1 MSKKHPKL
9 RKALRITLKILAGI
23 LIFLLLLILF
33 IRSPWGQNIIVN
45 KVVSSIEKKTKT
57 EVEIDRLFITFGGAV
72 SLEGLYLEDKK
83 GDTLVYAHNLEANIP
98 IWPIIKGSGFGIN
111 DLDLKGLKA
120 NVYRKDSISGYNFQ
134 FLMDAFAASDSTSTQ
149 QTQAQDTT
157 SSSMNINIG
166 DVNLQNIILNYNDE
180 VTGME
185 AEIKLGELDVAMRK
199 TDLQN
204 MQFEVADA
212 SLNNTMVVYRQN
224 KALPPS
230 EDSEAPMPLVVV
242 DRLRLNNVNAK
253 YQSEPDGM
261 LADVHIPEFLAEMPK
276 MDLGN
281 YEIELNTVSLKRSNI
296 LLRMQTKTAQSQPKD
311 STENDTAGFVWP
323 AWKIN
328 VQNIDLEQNNIAYI
342 VDSAKIE
349 QQKFNP
355 NALKFRDLSLKT
367 GNIILADRQ
376 VNADINQ
383 VSFREASGL
392 DLREFSTEVT
402 LDNSALNVKNL
413 ILTLNNN
420 QLQGTLKLKYDAVE
434 SLIEKPENA
443 SLDASLSEIQLDV
456 NEVFRFQP
464 ALQQNQYLKALSRKL
479 LTGSLSANGQL
490 SNIRIPSANIS
501 WGSQTNLI
509 LNGQIRNATDPENIY
524 FNIPRFRARSTKS
537 DLNYFVDEKQLG
549 INLPKSIALS
559 GNLAGTPSDIEADA
573 VLESSLGNIIAKG
586 NFQNTEEIAF
596 QADVKVDSL
605 GLGELL
611 QNAALGKLNLKL
623 KAKGSGNTVNTL
635 NAQLET
641 NISHFTYNNYPIKD
655 LKITGDIENGRGDIE
670 SSYEDDNLN
679 ADLLAN
685 VILDSVAPEVS
696 LNLDLAG
703 ADLAELG
710 IVNRN
715 IRTGFKLQ
723 GNFKGNAKKYEASA
737 EIKEGVA
744 VYDNHTYLLGD
755 LDLSAFVTPDTTS
768 VKVNNKMLDLN
779 LQSNAS
785 PLEFSQALKRHYQ
798 SYLTEDDPT
807 DTVENPVNLY
817 VKGTIS
823 QAPILNEVLLVNL
836 EELDTVKIDV
846 DFSEKKHKL
855 NADVKIPFA
864 HYYGAAIDSLGIS
877 VRSDRKDLD
886 FSFGFN
892 SISAGPLA
900 LKKTELK
907 ANLANRVLGL
917 NFNSVY
923 DEDTLVNVSSKLS
936 KNEDVFRY
944 EVSDKKLILNKNL
957 WHIQQNNALLYDG
970 EKIIFEN
977 FRITRE
983 SQSLEL
989 VNQENERNLDNI
1001 TLLFDNFKLAAFL
1014 NFLNPEVKLA
1024 KGNMNGRFALVE
1036 PFGKTGILAD
1046 LNIEQ
1051 LESMDVDLG
1060 KLSLRGIAM
1069 GAEKY
1074 RFEMGMKEGAV
1085 DMDLTGNYVAADST
1099 ANLDM
1104 NLDLNKVEMA
1114 AVTGFSFG
1122 ALEDGKGSFKG
1133 NIKLNGTT
1141 VNPEYSGKIDFND
1154 AQFRVS
1160 MLNAPFI
1167 FKNETLDLDND
1178 GVYFNNF
1185 KIGDTKGNS
1194 FVVDGELG
1202 TESFINP
1209 TFDLSFEAN
1218 DFNVLNSTEEDNDL
1232 FYGTAS
1238 FDAQATLKGDLNL
1251 PKLRLNL
1258 EVGENTNVTYVV
1270 PETELQMQE
1279 REGIVTFVNKED
1291 PDNILTQSEEESYVF
1306 SGYDIGAQL
1315 KIRDEAIINVILNEQ
1330 TNDNLQIQGNGDLRF
1345 NISPNGRTSLSG
1357 KYTISDGHYEM
1368 SLYNLV
1374 NRRFEIADGSSVSW
1388 SGDPFDANL
1397 DVRAIYNVE
1406 TSAYALMATSLSGS
1420 SGREQNRYR
1429 QELPFMV
1436 YLNVDGELMQPE
1448 LSFGLDMP
1456 RDSQGAIGGQVYGRV
1471 QQLNSQEN
1479 QLNKQVFSL
1488 LVLNR
1493 FYPDAGTDGSN
1504 GGTMAIARENI
1515 SQALSDQLN
1524 MFSEK
1529 LLGDTGV
1536 SLNFGVDS
1544 YTDYQG
1550 DSGPQQRTDLNVSAQ
1565 KKLLDDRLIVSVGSQ
1580 VNIEGSNSG
1589 RQETNPLI
1597 GNVSLEYLL
1606 TEEGRFRIRGFRRNQ
1621 FENVIDGQLIV
1632 SGIALI
1638 FTQEFNEYR
1647 ELWNTLLKS
1656 EEQEDQPAKKE
1667 DEEE

>member
-23 LIFLLLLILF
+23 LIFLVLLILF

-45 KVVSSIEKKTKT
+45 KVVSSIKKKTNT
-57 EVEIDRLFITFGGAV
+57 EVEIDRLFITFGGAI
-72 SLEGLYLEDKK
+72 SLEGLYLEDEK

-120 NVYRKDSISGYNFQ
+120 NIYRKDSVSGYNFQ

-157 SSSMNINIG
+157 SMDISIG
-166 DVNLQNIILNYNDE
+166 DVNLQNIILNYEDE

-199 TDLQN
+199 TDLKN

-212 SLNNTMVVYRQN
+212 SLSNTMLVYRQH
-224 KALPPS
+224 KSLPPG
-230 EDSEAPMPLVVV
+230 EDTETPMPLIVV
-242 DRLRLNNVNAK
+242 DQLKLNNVNAK

-261 LADVHIPEFLAEMPK
+261 LVDAHIPEFLGEMPK

-281 YEIELNTVSLKRSNI
+281 YEIQLNNIKLKKSNA
-296 LLRMQTKTAQSQPKD
+296 LLRMQTKTAQSQPQD
-311 STENDTAGFVWP
+311 AVANDTKSFEWP
-323 AWKIN
+323 VWKIN
-328 VQNIDLEQNNIAYI
+328 VQNIDLQQNNIAYI

-349 QQKFNP
+349 QRKFNP
-355 NALKFRDLSLKT
+355 NALKFRNLNLKT
-367 GNIILADRQ
+367 GNINLADYKLD
-376 VNADINQ
+376 ADINLI
-383 VSFREASGL
+383 SFQEASGL
-392 DLREFSTEVT
+392 DLREFSTEIT

-413 ILTLNNN
+413 LLALNNN
-420 QLQGTLKLKYDAVE
+420 QLQGTLKLNYDSVE
-434 SLIEKPENA
+434 DFIDKPENA
-443 SLDASLSEIQLDV
+443 NLEASLSEIQLDI

-464 ALQQNQYLKALSRKL
+464 SLQQNQYLKALSRKL
-479 LTGSLSANGQL
+479 VTGSLSAKGKL

-501 WGSQTNLI
+501 WGSQTNI
-509 LNGQIRNATDPENIY
+509 TLNGQIRNATDPDNIY
-524 FNIPRFRARSTKS
+524 FNIPRFRVRSTKN

-549 INLPKSIALS
+549 VHLPNTLALS
-559 GNLAGTPSDIEADA
+559 GNLSGTPSDIKADA
-573 VLESSLGNIIAKG
+573 TLKSSLGDIIAKG
-586 NFQNTEEIAF
+586 NFQNSEEIAF

-611 QNAALGKLNLKL
+611 QNPALGKLSLNL
-623 KAKGSGNTVNTL
+623 KAKGSGSTVNTL
-635 NAQLET
+635 DAQLET
-641 NISHFTYNNYPIKD
+641 NISHFSYNNYPIKD
-655 LKITGDIENGRGDIE
+655 LKITGDITNGRGDVKTN
-670 SSYEDDNLN
+670 YKDDNLN

-685 VILDSVAPEVS
+685 VVLDSVSPEFNVN
-696 LNLDLAG
+696 LNVPG
-703 ADLAELG
+703 ADLAALG

-715 IRTGFKLQ
+715 IRTGFKLT
-723 GNFKGNAKKYEASA
+723 GNFKGNGETYKASA
-737 EIKEGVA
+737 EVKEGVA
-744 VYDNHTYLLGD
+744 VYDNHTYLLGN
-755 LDLSAFVTPDTTS
+755 LNVSAYVTPDTTS
-768 VKVNNKMLDLN
+768 VKVKNKMLDLN

-785 PLEFSQALKRHYQ
+785 PVQFSQALQRHYQ
-798 SYLTEDDPT
+798 NYLTEDDLT

-817 VKGTIS
+817 LKGTIS

-836 EELDTVKIDV
+836 EELDTVKLDV
-846 DFSEKKHKL
+846 DFNEKQHKL
-855 NADVKIPFA
+855 NADVKVPFA
-864 HYYGAAIDSLGIS
+864 QYYGAAIDSLGIS
-877 VRSDRKDLD
+877 VKSDRKDLD

-892 SISAGPLA
+892 AISAGPLE
-900 LKKTELK
+900 LKKTQLK
-907 ANLANRVLGL
+907 ANLASRVLHL

-923 DEDTLVNVSSKLS
+923 NKDTLVNVSSKLS
-936 KNEDVFRY
+936 KNDDTFRY
-944 EVSDKKLILNKNL
+944 EISDKKLILNKNP
-957 WHIQQNNALLYDG
+957 WQVSQNNALLYDG
-970 EKIIFEN
+970 KSIEFEN

-989 VNQENERNLDNI
+989 VNKENERNLDNV
-1001 TLLFDNFKLAAFL
+1001 TLLFDNFKLASFL

-1024 KGNMNGRFALVE
+1024 EGNMNGRFALVE

-1046 LNIEQ
+1046 LNIDQ
-1051 LESMDVDLG
+1051 LQSMDVDLG
-1060 KLSLRGIAM
+1060 KLSLRGIAK

-1074 RFEMGMKEGAV
+1074 RFEMAMKEGAV
-1085 DMDLTGNYVAADST
+1085 DMDLTGNYKAADST

-1122 ALEDGKGSFKG
+1122 ALQEGKGSFNG
-1133 NIKLNGTT
+1133 NIKLNGT
-1141 VNPEYSGKIDFND
+1141 VANPEYSGKLNFND
-1154 AQFRVS
+1154 AQFTVS

-1167 FKNETLDLDND
+1167 FKDETLDLDNN

-1202 TESFINP
+1202 TESLINP

-1238 FDAQATLKGDLNL
+1238 FDAQATLKGDLTL
-1251 PKLRLNL
+1251 PKLKLKL
-1258 EVGENTNVTYVV
+1258 EVGENTDVTYVV

-1279 REGIVTFVNKED
+1279 REGIVAFVNKEN
-1291 PDNILTQSEEESYVF
+1291 PDDILTQTEEKSYVF
-1306 SGYDIGAQL
+1306 SGYDISAQL
-1315 KIRDEAIINVILNEQ
+1315 QISEEAIINVILNEQ

-1345 NISPNGRTSLSG
+1345 GISPNGRTTLSG
-1357 KYTISDGHYEM
+1357 KYTITDGHYEM

-1374 NRRFEIADGSSVSW
+1374 SRRFEIADGSSVSW

-1397 DVRAIYNVE
+1397 DVRAIYKVE
-1406 TSAYALMATSLSGS
+1406 TSAYALMAAGVSAGS
-1420 SGREQNRYR
+1420 SSDKDRFR

-1436 YLNVDGELMQPE
+1436 YLNVDGELMQPK
-1448 LSFGLDMP
+1448 LTFGLDMP
-1456 RDSQGAIGGQVYGRV
+1456 RDSQGAIGGKVYGRV

-1550 DSGPQQRTDLNVSAQ
+1550 DNGPQQRTDLNVSAQ
-1565 KKLLDDRLIVSVGSQ
+1565 KKLFDDRLIVSVGSQ

-1606 TEEGRFRIRGFRRNQ
+1606 TEDGRFRVRGFRRNQ

-1638 FTQEFNEYR
+1638 FTREFNEYR
-1647 ELWNTLLKS
+1647 ELWKNFLKS

-1667 DEEE
+1667 EEEE

>member
-1 MSKKHPKL
+1 M
-9 RKALRITLKILAGI
+9 RITLRILAGI
-23 LIFLLLLILF
+23 LIFFVLLILF

-45 KVVSSIEKKTKT
+45 KVVSTIQNKTNT
-57 EVEIDRLFITFGGAV
+57 EVEIDRLFITFGGAI

-98 IWPIIKGSGFGIN
+98 IWPIIKGSGFGVN
-111 DLDLKGLKA
+111 NLDLKGLKA
-120 NVYRKDSISGYNFQ
+120 NIYREDSISGYNFQ
-134 FLMDAFAASDSTSTQ
+134 FLIDAFATSDTTNTQ
-149 QTQAQDTT
+149 QTKVQDTT
-157 SSSMNINIG
+157 SSSMDISIG
-166 DVNLQNIILNYNDE
+166 DVNLQNIILNYDDQ
-180 VTGME
+180 VAGME
-185 AEIKLGELDVAMRK
+185 AQLKLGELDVAMRK
-199 TDLQN
+199 TDLKN

-212 SLNNTMVVYRQN
+212 SLSNTMIVYRQL
-224 KALPPS
+224 KTLPPG
-230 EDSEAPMPLVVV
+230 EDTETPMPLVVV
-242 DRLRLNNVNAK
+242 DRLNLNNVNAK
-253 YQSEPDGM
+253 YQSEPDGI
-261 LADVHIPEFLAEMPK
+261 LADVHIPEFIAEMPK

-281 YEIELNTVSLKRSNI
+281 YEIRFNNISLKRSNV
-296 LLRMQTKTAQSQPKD
+296 LLRMQTKTAQSQPQD
-311 STENDTAGFVWP
+311 SIKNDTTGFVWP

-328 VQNIDLEQNNIAYI
+328 VKHIDLAQNNIAYI

-349 QQKFNP
+349 QRQFNP
-355 NALKFRDLSLKT
+355 NALKFRNLRLKT
-367 GNIILADRQ
+367 GNIALADHKL
-376 VNADINQ
+376 NADINQ
-383 VSFREASGL
+383 VSFQEASGL
-392 DLREFSTEVT
+392 DLREFSTEIT

-413 ILTLNNN
+413 IFSLNNN
-420 QLQGTLKLKYDAVE
+420 QLQGDLKLNY
-434 SLIEKPENA
+434 A
-443 SLDASLSEIQLDV
+443 SLERFIEEPEKTSLEASLSEIQLDI

-464 ALQQNQYLKALSRKL
+464 SLQQNQYLKALSRKL
-479 LTGSLSANGQL
+479 LTGSLSAKGEL
-490 SNIRIPSANIS
+490 SDIRIPSANIS
-501 WGSQTNLI
+501 WGSQTNVA
-509 LNGQIRNATDPENIY
+509 LNGQIRNATDPDHIY
-524 FNIPRFRARSTKS
+524 FNIPRFRLNSTKS
-537 DLNYFVDEKQLG
+537 DLNYFFDEKQMG
-549 INLPKSIALS
+549 IHLPKTLALS
-559 GNLAGTPSDIEADA
+559 GNLAGTPSDLKADA
-573 VLESSLGNIIAKG
+573 TLKSSLGDIMAKG
-586 NFQNTEEIAF
+586 NFQNTQEIAF

-605 GLGELL
+605 SLGELL
-611 QNAALGKLNLKL
+611 QNPALGKLSLNL
-623 KAKGSGNTVNTL
+623 KAKGSGNTMNTL
-635 NAQLET
+635 DAQLET
-641 NISHFTYNNYPIKD
+641 NISHFSYNDYPITD
-655 LKITGDIENGRGDIE
+655 LKITGDINDGSGDVK
-670 SSYEDDNLN
+670 SSYRDDNLD

-685 VILDSVAPEVS
+685 VVLDSVSPEVTV
-696 LNLDLAG
+696 NLDLAG
-703 ADLAELG
+703 ADLAALG

-715 IRTGFKLQ
+715 IRTGFKMR
-723 GNFKGNAKKYEASA
+723 GNFKGNSETYKASA

-744 VYDNHTYLLGD
+744 VYDNQTYLLGN
-755 LDLSAFVTPDTTS
+755 LNASAFVTPDTTS
-768 VKVNNKMLDLN
+768 VKVKNKMLDLN

-785 PLEFSQALKRHYQ
+785 PVEFSQALQRHYQ
-798 SYLTEDDPT
+798 NYLAEDDLT

-817 VKGTIS
+817 LKGTIS

-846 DFSEKKHKL
+846 DFNEKQHKL
-855 NADVKIPFA
+855 NADVKVPFA
-864 HYYGAAIDSLGIS
+864 HYYGAAIDSLGIT
-877 VRSDRKDLD
+877 VQSDRKDLD

-892 SISAGPLA
+892 SISAGPLE
-900 LKKTELK
+900 LKKTQLK
-907 ANLANRVLGL
+907 ANLANRILNL

-936 KNEDVFRY
+936 KNDDTFRY
-944 EVSDKKLILNKNL
+944 EISNEKLILNKNL
-957 WHIQQNNALLYDG
+957 WQVKESNVLLYDG
-970 EKIIFEN
+970 KSIEFEN
-977 FRITRE
+977 FRISRE
-983 SQSLEL
+983 NQSMEL
-989 VNQENERNLDNI
+989 VNQQNERNLDNI

-1051 LESMDVDLG
+1051 LESMGVDLG
-1060 KLSLRGIAM
+1060 KLSLRGIAK
-1069 GAEKY
+1069 GSEKY
-1074 RFEMGMKEGAV
+1074 RFEMAMKEGAV
-1085 DMDLTGNYVAADST
+1085 DMDLTGNYKAADST

-1122 ALEDGKGSFKG
+1122 ALEEGKGSFNG
-1133 NIKLNGTT
+1133 NIKLNGT
-1141 VNPEYSGKIDFND
+1141 VANPEYSGKLNFND
-1154 AQFRVS
+1154 AQFTVS
-1160 MLNAPFI
+1160 MLNAPFV
-1167 FKNETLDLDND
+1167 FKNETLDLDNN
-1178 GVYFNNF
+1178 GVYFNDF

-1202 TESFINP
+1202 TKSFINP

-1251 PKLRLNL
+1251 PKLKLNL
-1258 EVGENTNVTYVV
+1258 EVGENTDVTYVV

-1279 REGIVTFVNKED
+1279 REGIVVFVNKED
-1291 PDNILTQSEEESYVF
+1291 PDNILTQTEEQSYVF
-1306 SGYDIGAQL
+1306 SGYDINAELQ
-1315 KIRDEAIINVILNEQ
+1315 ISEEAIINVILNEQ

-1345 NISPNGRTSLSG
+1345 GISPNGRTTLSG
-1357 KYTISDGHYEM
+1357 KYTITDGHYEM

-1374 NRRFEIADGSSVSW
+1374 SRRFEIADGSSVSW
-1388 SGDPFDANL
+1388 SGDPFDATL
-1397 DVRAIYNVE
+1397 DVRAIYKVE
-1406 TSAYALMATSLSGS
+1406 TSAYALMAAGV
-1420 SGREQNRYR
+1420 SGRSDNDRDRYR

-1436 YLNVDGELMQPE
+1436 YLNVDGELMQPQ

-1456 RDSQGAIGGQVYGRV
+1456 KDSQGAIGGQVYGRV

-1550 DSGPQQRTDLNVSAQ
+1550 DNGPQQRTDLNVSAQ
-1565 KKLLDDRLIVSVGSQ
+1565 KKLFDDRLIVSVGSQ

-1606 TEEGRFRIRGFRRNQ
+1606 TEDGRFRLRGFRRNQ

-1638 FTQEFNEYR
+1638 FTREFNEYR
-1647 ELWNTLLKS
+1647 ELWKNFLKS
-1656 EEQEDQPAKKE
+1656 EEQEDQPARK
-1667 DEEE
+1667 EEEEE